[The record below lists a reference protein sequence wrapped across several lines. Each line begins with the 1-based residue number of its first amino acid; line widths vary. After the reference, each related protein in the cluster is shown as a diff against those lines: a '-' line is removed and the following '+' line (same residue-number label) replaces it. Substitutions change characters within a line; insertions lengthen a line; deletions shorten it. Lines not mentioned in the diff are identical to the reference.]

1 MERRNF
7 ISKVP
12 VMLAAFAAGTSN
24 LRASQLASSNTTRYI
39 NVMDYGAIGDGS
51 HDDTSAIQ
59 GAITSLSA
67 TGGGIY
73 FPPGNYVVSSTITL
87 IPNLTI
93 SGFGATSVKIFP
105 QATGI
110 NVFQYLPSTEQP
122 ANISISGLE
131 IDCTSVSG
139 ITGFYIQ
146 LSNNI
151 YFHGIVF
158 TGCDYSIQLDQ
169 CSYAEINS
177 CVSRGS
183 PYNKAGTLKLFS
195 TSATNY
201 INQIKVTDYFSIN
214 IGNGIANGH
223 AIIVQRGV
231 AVFIEGFSLNDG
243 HVGGDVRG
251 VAFYGDCQG
260 CKVSNT
266 GVGACGSGIFFGK
279 DIFISSSIIVPSFA
293 TISSVDIDQ
302 PQIAGICL
310 STANWITIIGGS
322 FTSSNANV
330 SATGVLVQVGNF
342 VTVTGVTVN
351 GFSNG
356 NGILI
361 GGGVSNLT
369 ISNCQVNE
377 CATGIG
383 VVSGNGQYL
392 SLMGNRLAGNTTA
405 LNYGATGGGSLVR
418 NNIGAA
424 DIA

>member
-201 INQIKVTDYFSIN
+201 IN
-214 IGNGIANGH
+214 
-223 AIIVQRGV
+223 
-231 AVFIEGFSLNDG
+231 
-243 HVGGDVRG
+243 
-251 VAFYGDCQG
+251 
-260 CKVSNT
+260 
-266 GVGACGSGIFFGK
+266 
-279 DIFISSSIIVPSFA
+279 
-293 TISSVDIDQ
+293 
-302 PQIAGICL
+302 
-310 STANWITIIGGS
+310 
-322 FTSSNANV
+322 
-330 SATGVLVQVGNF
+330 
-342 VTVTGVTVN
+342 
-351 GFSNG
+351 
-356 NGILI
+356 
-361 GGGVSNLT
+361 
-369 ISNCQVNE
+369 
-377 CATGIG
+377 
-383 VVSGNGQYL
+383 
-392 SLMGNRLAGNTTA
+392 
-405 LNYGATGGGSLVR
+405 
-418 NNIGAA
+418 
-424 DIA
+424 